1 MTGPSVQQKQLT
13 AASAA
18 AAHVARSPCV
28 AVHTEETQLPRFAAR
43 LRSFQL
49 PPASVEMPHNVDV
62 VAVASPLIY
71 ARLQLQPATTTASS
85 GTKHPDAYELNAALR
100 VYAEEQVGGGRI
112 RAHRVYQLDWSCAD
126 PEWISTAAPILALKQ
141 RT

>member
-13 AASAA
+13 VAPAA
-18 AAHVARSPCV
+18 AAHVAQSPCV
-28 AVHTEETQLPRFAAR
+28 VVHTEETQLPRFAAR

-49 PPASVEMPHNVDV
+49 PPASVEAPHDVDV

-71 ARLQLQPATTTASS
+71 ARLQLQPTTTTASS
-85 GTKHPDAYELNAALR
+85 GTKRLDAYELNAALR
-100 VYAEEQVGGGRI
+100 AYTEKQFGGGRI
-112 RAHRVYQLDWSCAD
+112 CAHRVYQLDWSCAD
-126 PEWISTAAPILALKQ
+126 PEWIPTATPILALKQ